1 MQIDGKVVVV
11 TGAASGIGR
20 GLALRFGREG
30 ARAVVAVDY
39 DGDGAQAV
47 ADEIAAGQAG
57 GSQVAGGQAG
67 GQVGGWRPTTAA
79 SRRADVS
86 VEADVAEVIERT
98 EAEIGPIDLFCSNAG
113 ILVIGGQELP
123 DDEWRRIF
131 DVNVMGH
138 IYAAR
143 HLVPRMLER
152 GGGYLLNTCS
162 AAGLLTQI
170 GSAPYSVT
178 KHAAV
183 AFAEWLAVTYGDR
196 GLKVSALCPQAVES
210 KMTMGIEGGGVAG
223 VDGMLTPEEVA
234 EAVIE
239 GLADERFLIL
249 PHPEVIDYFRR
260 KASDYDRWLAG
271 MRRLQARF
279 GVQM

>member
-1 MQIDGKVVVV
+1 MQIQDKVVVV

-20 GLALRFGREG
+20 GLARRFALEG

-39 DGDGAQAV
+39 DEAGARALVDELAADPATAGV
-47 ADEIAAGQAG
+47 ATSA
-57 GSQVAGGQAG
+57 
-67 GQVGGWRPTTAA
+67 
-79 SRRADVS
+79 RRADVS
-86 VEADVAEVIERT
+86 VEADLVAVIDGT
-98 EAEIGPIDLFCSNAG
+98 EADHGPIDLFCSNAG
-113 ILVIGGQELP
+113 ILAIGGPELP
-123 DDEWRRIF
+123 DDEWRRIL
-131 DVNVMGH
+131 DVNVMAH
-138 IYAAR
+138 VYAAR

-152 GGGYLLNTCS
+152 GDGYLLNTCS

-183 AFAEWLAVTYGDR
+183 GFAEWLAVTYGDR

-210 KMTMGIEGGGVAG
+210 KMTVGVEGGGVAG
-223 VDGMLTPEEVA
+223 VDGMLTPAQVA
-234 EAVIE
+234 EAVVE

-249 PHPEVIDYFRR
+249 PHPEVADYFRR
-260 KASDYDRWLAG
+260 KASDYDRWIAG

-279 GVQM
+279 GIEM